1 MRAQMRANARA
12 RKWRGYEKKMR
23 FRYRYKIRI
32 CFFRNFFGK
41 KIWDAQK
48 TLSLLLLLVPAKERR
63 NPKKKNRATCSLA
76 SASFT
81 PKKTQKNRR
90 KRRERAILP
99 SERERWKRGGT
110 LWASHFTRTTT
121 HDFIMALRQTLKQF
135 TSKTT
140 AFAPLLS
147 RASGVQ
153 MYSTVIE
160 GLKYASS
167 HEWCVITQTRSPNHL
182 CFGWTFASVYLL
194 LWCSGTHFFVF
205 FLSLLFSYPFVTRT
219 FHVHIA

>member
-1 MRAQMRANARA
+1 MESK
-12 RKWRGYEKKMR
+12 RKRGQKHTKKLL
-23 FRYRYKIRI
+23 FLLNF
-32 CFFRNFFGK
+32 CFEEIQKK
-41 KIWDAQK
+41 KIK
-48 TLSLLLLLVPAKERR
+48 NTRERR
-63 NPKKKNRATCSLA
+63 VLSPVSEKT
-76 SASFT
+76 T
-81 PKKTQKNRR
+81 KKTIPR
-90 KRRERAILP
+90 L
-99 SERERWKRGGT
+99 ERERGSAREEER
-110 LWASHFTRTTT
+110 WASSHCTRTT

-167 HEWCVITQTRSPNHL
+167 HEWYVRTNSFSQSSLFWVN
-182 CFGWTFASVYLL
+182 FL

-205 FLSLLFSYPFVTRT
+205 FLSLLFSYPFVT
-219 FHVHIA
+219 FHMHIA